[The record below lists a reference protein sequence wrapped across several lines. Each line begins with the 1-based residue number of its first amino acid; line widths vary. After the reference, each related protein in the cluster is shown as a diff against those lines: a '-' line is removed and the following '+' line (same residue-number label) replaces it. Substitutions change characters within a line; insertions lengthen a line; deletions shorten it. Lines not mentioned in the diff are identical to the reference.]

1 MYMRKEIIDT
11 SKYPIKKRNPRS
23 LGKICWIKVRKED
36 GVFYKEN
43 MWFTFDSV
51 VKDYRKFLKLQKTN
65 PHYIKKP
72 YKERWEVYECEFI
85 KNKQII
91 FK

>member
-1 MYMRKEIIDT
+1 MKKEIIDS
-11 SKYPIKKRNPRS
+11 SKYPINKTNSKTIGKK
-23 LGKICWIKVRKED
+23 CWVKVRKED

-51 VKDYRKFLKLQKTN
+51 VKDYKRYLKLEKVN
-65 PHYIKKP
+65 IYFKERP
-72 YKERWEVYECEFI
+72 YKDRWEVYECEVI
-85 KNKQII
+85 KKKQII